1 MRCLIVCV
9 LWPVLLTAQD
19 DPQAGRHARI
29 EALYSAEKY
38 AEVIREIDLQIKGS
52 ESTPWADSLHKYLYK
67 YGRAHR
73 KVKNAAAGIE
83 AAERI
88 MDLVRDR
95 GNAAHELEAL
105 FDLSWMYYDV
115 GELRQCARVDS
126 LAVIVA
132 DRDPNIPISQ
142 KGRARQYL
150 AFDYGIIGDH
160 RRSADLALEALQV
173 YGRADSIPPVQWAE
187 SYTVVGV
194 AYWHLGRIREAEE
207 YYLKAL
213 RILGDGSDGTILARK
228 VSTNGNLGVLWQNS
242 GDLQRARNYY
252 QESLR
257 CSEALIAATKDPFV
271 KDEAIV
277 HRSRTY
283 LNLATIY
290 TQLGDDGRARELLQM
305 AWNDR
310 SAVLQPDDPQLLV
323 VKDRMA
329 DLEMN
334 NGSLEKAQELVIA
347 HAAACER
354 SFGRRSEE
362 YIRACSKLGEIHH
375 RQGDPQKA
383 DSLFNLSISAALSGA
398 DEATN
403 VVLAQTYQRRSEL
416 FLKEKRYT
424 EAIVDLQNARTVMVN
439 IYDSTHYKVAGA
451 DVLLAE
457 AAYSSGDHA
466 TAHDHARSALKILHD
481 RVEHLRSSSQPK
493 AFPDPHL
500 LPDAIYWKLRSARSL
515 NDPGKLGTW
524 KDDLELA
531 MDALSRNKAAIQDDA
546 SKLLLIGAQ
555 EQLFDLALD
564 LAYDAYER
572 SRSEVDAERFF
583 QWSERDRSTLLKAR
597 LNSFAGLG
605 FSGVPD
611 SIITREQEL
620 IASLQVDD
628 RDRGSATALHERE
641 NEYAQFLSGLEKQ
654 YPAYFELRY
663 GEPDATMDEVRKALL
678 TEDRQLLSY
687 ALTSEYLYMF
697 MMGLEEQRIHR
708 VPAAGLNEA
717 IQKFNASIALRDERA
732 YITAAREVHDLVFAP
747 MADELTAEE
756 LLIIPDGPLHTIN
769 FETLLMAD
777 PGKGGLKEQLL
788 LNRHTIAYLLSASTA
803 LRFAQL
809 SRDRAKGALAVAPGF
824 DDDLKQRYASHVK
837 DSTQLDHQFLRNVRQ
852 PFALRT
858 AAGLG
863 NTLHALVMLRDEATE
878 KNFRSKAEEYG
889 IIHLGTHA
897 ELNRTAPMYSRL
909 VLSKDSV
916 GGQADSDGYLH
927 AYEIYELDLRAQLAV
942 LTACETG
949 VGEDVNG
956 EGVRS
961 LGHGFAFAGCPSLV
975 STLWKV
981 DERTSSEIIE
991 RFYDHL
997 ASGMPKHKA
1006 LRQAKLD
1013 HLSEADTELSL
1024 PYYWGGIVLMGD
1036 VEPIEQR
1043 SMWSYMFAGG
1053 VIVVILFSIRYF
1065 RRRSAR
1071 N

>member
-1 MRCLIVCV
+1 M
-9 LWPVLLTAQD
+9 LWPAILSAQD
-19 DPQAGRHARI
+19 DQLARRHARI
-29 EALYSAEKY
+29 ESLYSSEKY
-38 AEVIREIDLQIKGS
+38 AEVIREIDLQIKQCEG
-52 ESTPWADSLHKYLYK
+52 TPWADSLHKYLYK

-73 KVKNAAAGIE
+73 KVKDASAGTE

-88 MDLVRDR
+88 MTLVRKR

-105 FDLSWMYYDV
+105 FDLSWSYYDV
-115 GELRQCARVDS
+115 GELKQCARVDS
-126 LAVIVA
+126 LAVITA
-132 DRDPNIPISQ
+132 DRDPKIPISQ

-160 RRSADLALEALQV
+160 RRAADLALEALQV
-173 YGRADSIPPVQWAE
+173 YGRADSIAPVQWAE
-187 SYTVVGV
+187 SYTAVGSS
-194 AYWHLGRIREAEE
+194 YWHLGRIREAEE

-213 RILGDGSDGTILARK
+213 RILGEGSEEAILARR

-257 CSEALIAATKDPFV
+257 CSETLIAATKDPFV

-310 SAVLQPDDPQLLV
+310 SAVLQPDDPQLHT

-329 DLEMN
+329 DLEMS
-334 NGSLEKAQELVIA
+334 NGSLDKARELVTA
-347 HAAACER
+347 HASACER
-354 SFGRRSEE
+354 SFGRQSEE

-375 RQGDPQKA
+375 RRGDPAKA
-383 DSLFNLSISAALSGA
+383 DSLFNLSIGAALSGS
-398 DEATN
+398 DQATN
-403 VVLAQTYQRRSEL
+403 VVLAQTYVRRSKL
-416 FLKEKRYT
+416 LLKEKRYT
-424 EAIVDLQNARTVMVN
+424 DAIADLQKARMVMRN
-439 IYDSTHYKVAGA
+439 IYDSMHYKVAGI
-451 DVLLAE
+451 DVLMAE
-457 AAYSSGDHA
+457 AAYSSGDHSS
-466 TAHDHARSALKILHD
+466 AHDHASSALKILRD
-481 RVEHLRSSSQPK
+481 RLEHLRSNSQPK

-515 NDPGKLGTW
+515 NDRQKLSTW
-524 KDDLELA
+524 KEDLELA

-546 SKLLLIGAQ
+546 SKLLLVGTH

-572 SRSEVDAERFF
+572 SRSEADAERFF

-597 LNSFAGLG
+597 LNTFAGLA

-620 IASLQVDD
+620 IASLRVDD
-628 RDRGSATALHERE
+628 EDRGSATELQVRERE
-641 NEYAQFLSGLEKQ
+641 YAEFLSGLEKQ
-654 YPAYFELRY
+654 FPAYFELRY
-663 GEPDATMDEVRKALL
+663 GEPDAAMDEVRKALL
-678 TEDRQLLSY
+678 TRDRQLLSY
-687 ALTSEYLYMF
+687 ALTSDHLYIF
-697 MMGLEEQRIHR
+697 MMGLEEQRILR

-717 IQKFNASIALRDERA
+717 IKNLNAAIAQRDERS
-732 YITAAREVHDLVFAP
+732 YVRAAREVYDLVIAP
-747 MADELTAEE
+747 MADVLIAEE

-809 SRDRAKGALAVAPGF
+809 SRDRANGALAVAPGF
-824 DDDLKQRYASHVK
+824 DDDLKERYASHVK
-837 DSTQLDHQFLRNVRQ
+837 DSTQLDRQFLRNVRQ

-863 NTLHALVMLRDEATE
+863 NTLHAMVMLRDDATE

-909 VLSKDSV
+909 VLSKDSA

-961 LGHGFAFAGCPSLV
+961 LGYGFAFAGCPSLV

-981 DERTSSEIIE
+981 DEKTSSEIIE

-1013 HLSEADTELSL
+1013 HLSKADAELSL
-1024 PYYWGGIVLMGD
+1024 PYYWGGMVLMGD
-1036 VEPIEQR
+1036 VDPIKER
-1043 SMWSYMFAGG
+1043 SNQFFVITG
-1053 VIVVILFSIRYF
+1053 VLITLVLVSIWYF
-1065 RRRSAR
+1065 RRRSR
-1071 N
+1071 QMK